1 MVLKWLLYLLSYN
14 DDHIEHQM
22 RKLDAREKKYAIREE
37 VIKKKFVVDEK
48 GNLEEVTWT
57 PMIRVLYILHL
68 LAQIGNN
75 FYLNLILLTWF
86 KVLKSFF
93 STSTRYSKPI
103 RRVWKGGPVSA
114 SPNATIASLV
124 NT

>member
-1 MVLKWLLYLLSYN
+1 
-14 DDHIEHQM
+14 M

-75 FYLNLILLTWF
+75 FFFELDFINLI
-86 KVLKSFF
+86 
-93 STSTRYSKPI
+93 
-103 RRVWKGGPVSA
+103 
-114 SPNATIASLV
+114 
-124 NT
+124 